1 MVNYNN
7 AKIYKIIP
15 INGDDESDVYFGST
29 TKEFLSQRMV
39 YHRDDYRKWKNG
51 KHHYCSIYAMF
62 EKHGIENCK
71 IVLLENVNA
80 NSKDEMLAREAYY
93 IRNFKCINKN
103 IPLRK
108 VNEFMHEYH
117 IKNREILSEK
127 KKIYRANNK
136 DKICEQ
142 KKIYR
147 EMNKE
152 KICER
157 SKKYYEANK
166 EIINE
171 KNKQKIT
178 CECGSICRRNDLRR
192 HERSKKH
199 IDFINNQ
206 NSNPI

>member
-15 INGDDESDVYFGST
+15 INGDDESDIYFGST

-39 YHRDDYRKWKNG
+39 YHRHDYRKWKNG

-108 VNEFMHEYH
+108 VNEFMHEYNM
-117 IKNREILSEK
+117 K
-127 KKIYRANNK
+127 
-136 DKICEQ
+136 
-142 KKIYR
+142 
-147 EMNKE
+147 NKE
-152 KICER
+152 KIE
-157 SKKYYEANK
+157 
-166 EIINE
+166 E
-171 KNKQKIT
+171 KRKVKVT
-178 CECGSICRRNDLRR
+178 CECGSICRKDGLRE
-192 HERSKKH
+192 HKKTKKH

-206 NSNPI
+206 NLNPI

>member
-15 INGDDESDVYFGST
+15 MNSDDESDVYFGST

-62 EKHGIENCK
+62 EKHGVENCK

-108 VNEFMHEYH
+108 V
-117 IKNREILSEK
+117 KV
-127 KKIYRANNK
+127 
-136 DKICEQ
+136 
-142 KKIYR
+142 
-147 EMNKE
+147 
-152 KICER
+152 
-157 SKKYYEANK
+157 
-166 EIINE
+166 
-171 KNKQKIT
+171 T
-178 CECGSICRRNDLRR
+178 CECGSICRKDGLRE
-192 HERSKKH
+192 HKKTKKH